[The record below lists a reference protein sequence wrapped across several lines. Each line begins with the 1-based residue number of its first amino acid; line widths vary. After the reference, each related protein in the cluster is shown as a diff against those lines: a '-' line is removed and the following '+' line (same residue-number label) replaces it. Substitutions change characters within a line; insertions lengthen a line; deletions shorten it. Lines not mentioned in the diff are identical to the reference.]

1 MARAVRALK
10 IALEHGFTT
19 MRDLETEGA
28 SYDDVALK
36 EAVNEGVIP
45 GPRLFV
51 AGPAL
56 STTGSYPILRF
67 RPDWRFPTGVQICD
81 GADGCR
87 RAVREQLSYGT
98 DWVKVY
104 ANTGGLRVTPDG
116 YVDSPP
122 NWTREEL
129 AAVVSEA
136 HGRGVKVAAH
146 ATSDTGTRIAIEA
159 GVDSIEHG
167 TSIRPERAREMAAKG
182 IFLSPTLTVM
192 EYVAEPRARE
202 GRAIWAEL
210 PKIRARSLENCRK
223 AGVKV
228 AFGTDAGGFPW
239 TEIPQA
245 REFEH
250 EVRLGMSPLE
260 AIRSATTVAAE
271 LLGLAGKAG
280 RDRDRGVRRPRRR
293 ARRSAQGR
301 RRPFADR
308 LRDEGRRSR
317 SPIPPRPEAVMRI
330 GLTGGLASGKS
341 TVAAILRELGATVF
355 DADEIVSDLYEPGGP
370 GESVARGALR
380 KRRGGRAAA
389 RSTGRRS
396 PGSSS
401 RDPAARRALEAG
413 SILSCGKRSNSV
425 SREAERLGFG
435 VAVAEASQLLE
446 AGIEDR
452 YDRVLLVVAPEAERI
467 RRWSGKGRDA
477 ADARRRMAGQ
487 ISAEDARPRVTDVI
501 VNDGSLEDLRT
512 RVEEVFGRW
521 AK

>member
-1 MARAVRALK
+1 MKRAFVPAAFTALIAAAAGAAPDPGLIAVRAARLLDVRSGRYVDRPVVVVRGDSIVSVGTEVPAGALVIDVGDRTLVPGLIDAHTHVLLQGDATQAEYEHQILKEYPAHRVARAVRALK

-19 MRDLETEGA
+19 IRDLETEGA

-36 EAVNEGVIP
+36 EAVDEGVIP

-104 ANTGGLRVTPDG
+104 ANTGGLRVTADG

-146 ATSDTGTRIAIEA
+146 ATSDTGARIAIEA

-192 EYVAEPRARE
+192 EYVALPRARE
-202 GRAIWAEL
+202 GRAIWGEL
-210 PKIRARSLENCRK
+210 PKIRARSLDNCRK
-223 AGVKV
+223 AGVKI

-245 REFEH
+245 QEFEH
-250 EVRLGMSPLE
+250 EVRLGMSPIE

-280 RDRDRGVRRPRRR
+280 VIAPG
-293 ARRSAQGR
+293 A
-301 RRPFADR
+301 FADIVAAPGDP
-308 LRDEGRRSR
+308 LKDVGVLSR
-317 SPIPPRPEAVMRI
+317 IDFVMKAGEVVRPIPPVH
-330 GLTGGLASGKS
+330 
-341 TVAAILRELGATVF
+341 
-355 DADEIVSDLYEPGGP
+355 
-370 GESVARGALR
+370 
-380 KRRGGRAAA
+380 
-389 RSTGRRS
+389 
-396 PGSSS
+396 
-401 RDPAARRALEAG
+401 
-413 SILSCGKRSNSV
+413 
-425 SREAERLGFG
+425 
-435 VAVAEASQLLE
+435 
-446 AGIEDR
+446 
-452 YDRVLLVVAPEAERI
+452 
-467 RRWSGKGRDA
+467 
-477 ADARRRMAGQ
+477 
-487 ISAEDARPRVTDVI
+487 
-501 VNDGSLEDLRT
+501 
-512 RVEEVFGRW
+512 
-521 AK
+521 

>member
-1 MARAVRALK
+1 MKRAIFLGALSTLLVSAAGAAPDSPPIAVKAARLLDVRSGRYVERPVVVVRNGLVESVGREVPAGARVIDVGDRTLLPGLIDAHTHILLQGDATQAEYEHQILKEYPAHRVARAVRALK
-10 IALEHGFTT
+10 IALENGFTT

-67 RPDWRFPTGVQICD
+67 RPDWRFPTGVQVCD

-104 ANTGGLRVTPDG
+104 ANTGGLRVTSDG
-116 YVDSPP
+116 YVESPP

-146 ATSDTGTRIAIEA
+146 ATSDTGLKIAIDA

-167 TSIRPERAREMAAKG
+167 TSIRPERAREMAARG

-202 GRAIWAEL
+202 GRAIWAQL

-223 AGVKV
+223 AGVKI

-245 REFEH
+245 QEFEH

-280 RDRDRGVRRPRRR
+280 VIEAG
-293 ARRSAQGR
+293 S
-301 RRPFADR
+301 FADLVAVPGDP
-308 LRDEGRRSR
+308 LRDVRVLSR
-317 SPIPPRPEAVMRI
+317 VDFVMKAGEVVRPIPPP
-330 GLTGGLASGKS
+330 AS
-341 TVAAILRELGATVF
+341 
-355 DADEIVSDLYEPGGP
+355 
-370 GESVARGALR
+370 
-380 KRRGGRAAA
+380 
-389 RSTGRRS
+389 
-396 PGSSS
+396 
-401 RDPAARRALEAG
+401 
-413 SILSCGKRSNSV
+413 
-425 SREAERLGFG
+425 
-435 VAVAEASQLLE
+435 
-446 AGIEDR
+446 
-452 YDRVLLVVAPEAERI
+452 
-467 RRWSGKGRDA
+467 
-477 ADARRRMAGQ
+477 
-487 ISAEDARPRVTDVI
+487 
-501 VNDGSLEDLRT
+501 
-512 RVEEVFGRW
+512 
-521 AK
+521 